1 MGKKTGSAGK
11 FGARYGMRTRKK
23 WQEIDER
30 QRKLHECP
38 TCNRISVR
46 RISTAIWECRKCGAK
61 FAGGAYSP
69 VTGAAKSIER
79 VVKRL
84 TEEEEGQEENGG
96 EEEDV

>member
-1 MGKKTGSAGK
+1 MGKKTGTAGK
-11 FGARYGMRTRKK
+11 FGPRYGMRTRKK
-23 WQEIDER
+23 WKEIDER

-38 TCNRISVR
+38 TCKRMSVR

-61 FAGGAYSP
+61 FAGGAYFP

-84 TEEEEGQEENGG
+84 TEEETVEEDFE